1 MTKSFTRCIRR
12 SSSTRKK
19 RRLPNKFPLLP
30 VRDLVVFPRMVVP
43 LDVSRTKSVKAL
55 EEAMAAQRL
64 VFVASQKLA
73 ETEDPQ
79 ENDIFLMGTT
89 AKILEL
95 LKMPN
100 GQLKILVEGQ
110 SRGQVQAFRP
120 MNGRGFMEVDVEVL
134 EEKVQMTPEIQAHMR
149 QAAQLFEQYIKLNR
163 RLSIETSVSL
173 NSIEDPARFSDVI
186 AGNLLIK
193 MSDKQLLLEM
203 ID

>member
-1 MTKSFTRCIRR
+1 MIFRNSRTCCVVPWTTKSFTKCIRP
-12 SSSTRKK
+12 SCSTRKK

-55 EEAMAAQRL
+55 EEAMAAQHL
-64 VFVASQKLA
+64 VFVASQKHA

-79 ENDIFLMGTT
+79 GDDIFQIGTT

-110 SRGQVQAFRP
+110 SRGKVTDFRS
-120 MNGRGFMEVDVEVL
+120 MNAHGFIEVDVEVL
-134 EEKVQMTPEIQAHMR
+134 KEKVQMTPEFQVLLR
-149 QAAQLFEQYIKLNR
+149 QA
-163 RLSIETSVSL
+163 
-173 NSIEDPARFSDVI
+173 
-186 AGNLLIK
+186 
-193 MSDKQLLLEM
+193 
-203 ID
+203 